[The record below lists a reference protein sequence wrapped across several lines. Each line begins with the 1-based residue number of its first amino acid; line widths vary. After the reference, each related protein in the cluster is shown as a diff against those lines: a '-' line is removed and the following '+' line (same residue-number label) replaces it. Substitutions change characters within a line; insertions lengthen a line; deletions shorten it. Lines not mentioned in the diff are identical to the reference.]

1 MHSTT
6 SPYLKLT
13 FYHLEEGADDV
24 VAGISGSIK
33 SLHSGDG
40 RTGLA
45 SNAVIDDAPHRSWMR
60 LITNL
65 EDIGLVDVAET
76 TVGSLKVVEG
86 ISHVTLG
93 REDDGLQPTIG
104 VAHLLGGTD
113 VFEAG
118 QDLLVRETAVPKNG
132 GAGLN
137 GFDDLGGNVARQG
150 ESGGVGVNLHG
161 SAEGLLGRRRHTV
174 GLVEDDD
181 LVTAGWETD
190 LVLSESLDLVPH
202 HINTSGVGRVEF
214 QDAGGVGLAEQ
225 LASKSMDTG
234 GLRGEKGGEGKG
246 EENRRAFPIVKREII
261 MSEIMVQ
268 KIPGR

>member
-1 MHSTT
+1 
-6 SPYLKLT
+6 
-13 FYHLEEGADDV
+13 
-24 VAGISGSIK
+24 
-33 SLHSGDG
+33 
-40 RTGLA
+40 
-45 SNAVIDDAPHRSWMR
+45 MR

-65 EDIGLVDVAET
+65 EDIGLVDVTET
-76 TVGSLKVVEG
+76 AVGGLKIVEG

-104 VAHLLGGTD
+104 VGHLLGGAD
-113 VFEAG
+113 VFETG
-118 QDLLVRETAVPKNG
+118 QNLFVRKTAVPKDG
-132 GAGLN
+132 GTGLN

-174 GLVEDDD
+174 GLVEDDN

-202 HINTSGVGRVEF
+202 YINTSGIGRIEF
-214 QDAGGVGLAEQ
+214 QDASGVGLAEQ

-234 GLRGEKGGEGKG
+234 GLRGKRRGESVRIPNV
-246 EENRRAFPIVKREII
+246 EREIK
-261 MSEIMVQ
+261 M
-268 KIPGR
+268 